1 MNLEKQG
8 LSEMKAD
15 TSGHVAWF
23 FLMKFQ
29 QRQIDDWLGRNEVQM
44 VTGFLSGMIKKK
56 SILELH
62 SSGRTF

>member
-8 LSEMKAD
+8 LSESRHKRP
-15 TSGHVAWF
+15 HVAWF

-56 SILELH
+56 KKD
-62 SSGRTF
+62 SGIT